1 MTADVPATGGVR
13 TSPTLLTTLRA
24 YWILTKPTI
33 IVLLLIT
40 TVPAMVV
47 AAGTWPD
54 TRLVIVT
61 LIGGFLSAGGAG
73 ALNQFADRDLD
84 AVMRRTRTRPVPAGI
99 VSPRAAAIF
108 GVTLGVLA
116 AVWLAWQVNLVASV
130 LSVAAFL
137 VYVLVYTL
145 VLKRRTVQNI
155 VIGGAAGAA
164 PPLIGWAAVTGSLDA
179 PALVLF
185 LIVFYWTPPHFWAL
199 ALRIKDDYSAVGVPM
214 MPVVWGDEETK
225 RQILLYT
232 YLLVALTFIFGAL
245 AQMRVIYFAFVIVGG
260 AYFIYLSWRLR
271 HSDGIGGAM
280 PVFMYSMLYLALLF
294 GAMMADEL
302 ILG

>member
-1 MTADVPATGGVR
+1 MTAEVPATPVR
-13 TSPTLLTTLRA
+13 AQSTLLTTLRA

-33 IVLLLIT
+33 IVLLLVT

-47 AAGTWPD
+47 AAGAWPD
-54 TRLVIVT
+54 TRLVVAT

-84 AVMRRTRTRPVPAGI
+84 AIMRRTRTRPVPAGI

-116 AVWLAWQVNLVASV
+116 ALWLAWQVNLVAAA

-137 VYVLVYTL
+137 VYVGVYSL

-164 PPLIGWAAVTGSLDA
+164 PPLIGWAAVTGSLEA
-179 PALVLF
+179 PALLLF

-199 ALRIKDDYSAVGVPM
+199 SLRIKDDYSNAGVPM
-214 MPVVWGDEETK
+214 MPVVWGEEETK

-245 AQMRVIYFAFVIVGG
+245 AQMRVIYFAFVVFGD
-260 AYFIYLSWRLR
+260 AYFIYLALKLR
-271 HSDGIGGAM
+271 HGEGITGAI
-280 PVFMYSMLYLALLF
+280 PLFMYSMLYLALLF

>member
-1 MTADVPATGGVR
+1 
-13 TSPTLLTTLRA
+13 
-24 YWILTKPTI
+24 
-33 IVLLLIT
+33 
-40 TVPAMVV
+40 
-47 AAGTWPD
+47 
-54 TRLVIVT
+54 

-84 AVMRRTRTRPVPAGI
+84 AIMRRTRTRPVPAGI

-116 AVWLAWQVNLVASV
+116 ALWLAWQVNLVASV

-137 VYVLVYTL
+137 VYVGLYTL

-164 PPLIGWAAVTGSLDA
+164 PPLIGWAAVTGSLEA
-179 PALVLF
+179 PALLLF

-199 ALRIKDDYSAVGVPM
+199 SLRIKDDYSAAGVPM
-214 MPVVWGDEETK
+214 MPVVWGEEETK

-232 YLLVALTFIFGAL
+232 YLLIALTFIFGAL
-245 AQMRVIYFAFVIVGG
+245 AQMR
-260 AYFIYLSWRLR
+260 
-271 HSDGIGGAM
+271 
-280 PVFMYSMLYLALLF
+280 
-294 GAMMADEL
+294 
-302 ILG
+302 

>member
-1 MTADVPATGGVR
+1 MTTEVPATTVR
-13 TSPTLLTTLRA
+13 APSTLLTTLRA

-54 TRLVIVT
+54 TRLVIAT

-84 AVMRRTRTRPVPAGI
+84 ALMRRTRTRPVPAGI

-116 AVWLAWQVNLVASV
+116 AIWLAWQVNLVAAA

-137 VYVLVYTL
+137 VYVGLYTL

-164 PPLIGWAAVTGSLDA
+164 PPLIGWAAVTGSLEA
-179 PALVLF
+179 PALLLF

-199 ALRIKDDYSAVGVPM
+199 SLRIKDDYSAAGVPM
-214 MPVVWGDEETK
+214 MPVIWGEEETK

-245 AQMRVIYFAFVIVGG
+245 AQMRVIYFGFVIVGG
-260 AYFIYLSWRLR
+260 AYFIYLALRLR
-271 HSDGIGGAM
+271 HGEGITGAM
-280 PVFMYSMLYLALLF
+280 PLFMYSMLYLALLF
-294 GAMMADEL
+294 GSMMADEL